1 MEFALTGSQTL
12 YANLDDMTVAIRDK
26 LLKRAMGR
34 ATRPIEKAARDACPK
49 DTGTLKDSISTKTTS
64 KGGKGSS
71 IKAWVGPARNV
82 KVPVTFHKGGLGL
95 PPFISI
101 PTRYAHLVEFGH
113 NIVNRKGETVGHVG
127 PRSFMRKAWDE
138 AGGEKAVD
146 VFEAVLGAGIA
157 QEVLRSAISS
167 TSSSP

>member
-1 MEFALTGSQTL
+1 MEFALTGTKLL
-12 YANLDDMTVAIRDK
+12 YDNLNDMTVAIRDK

-34 ATRPIEKAARDACPK
+34 ATRAIEKAAKDACPA
-49 DTGTLKDSISTKTTS
+49 DTGTLKDSIATKTTS
-64 KGGKGSS
+64 RGGRGHY
-71 IKAWVGPARNV
+71 IKAFIGPKRNV
-82 KVPVTFHKGGLGL
+82 KVPVDYHKGGLGL
-95 PPFISI
+95 PPFVSI

-113 NIVNRKGETVGHVG
+113 NIVNRKGEVVGHVG

-146 VFEAVLGAGIA
+146 TFEAVLGAGIA

-167 TSSSP
+167 TKTP

>member
-1 MEFALTGSQTL
+1 MEFALTGSAVL

-34 ATRPIEKAARDACPK
+34 ATRPIEQAAKDNCPA

-64 KGGKGSS
+64 KGGKGSY
-71 IKAWVGPARNV
+71 IRAFIGPKRNI

-113 NIVNRKGETVGHVG
+113 DIVNRQGQTVGHVG

-146 VFEAVLGAGIA
+146 IFEAVLGAGIA

-167 TSSSP
+167 TSSIP

>member
-1 MEFALTGSQTL
+1 MEFALTGSATL
-12 YANLDDMTVAIRDK
+12 YANLDTMTVAIRDK

-34 ATRPIEKAARDACPK
+34 ATRAIEQAAKDACPQ

-64 KGGKGSS
+64 KGGRGSYVRAF
-71 IKAWVGPARNV
+71 IGPERNI

-113 NIVNRKGETVGHVG
+113 DIVNHQGQVVGRVG
-127 PRSFMRKAWDE
+127 PRPFMRKAWDE

-157 QEVLRSAISS
+157 QEVLRSAIA
-167 TSSSP
+167 TTKTP